1 MGGGGGFLERK
12 RFRPD
17 YREGDIALQK
27 DLQLRDGYIA
37 HVTVIH
43 GDPFG
48 IPNGLRRLERLTRR
62 QWFYDGLTADQIEE
76 DLNFFI
82 QQEKYEKYEK
92 DAVESG

>member
-1 MGGGGGFLERK
+1 MERK

-17 YREGDIALQK
+17 YKKGDVALDK
-27 DLQLRDGYIA
+27 EFQLRDGYSA

-62 QWFYDGLTADQIEE
+62 QWFYDGFTADQIEE
-76 DLNFFI
+76 DLKLYRRELEEQASLPAN
-82 QQEKYEKYEK
+82 
-92 DAVESG
+92 